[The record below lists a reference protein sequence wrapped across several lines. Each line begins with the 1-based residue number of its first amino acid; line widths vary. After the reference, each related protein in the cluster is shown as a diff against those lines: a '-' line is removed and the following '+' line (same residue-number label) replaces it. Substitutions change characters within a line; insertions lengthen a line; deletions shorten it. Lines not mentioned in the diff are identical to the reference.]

1 MSENKHFSD
10 ELIDQIDVDQDKN
23 YFTDILI
30 ETIGKIGVPKKIL
43 DVGCGNGA
51 FTQILKILN
60 HI

>member
-30 ETIGKIGVPKKIL
+30 ETIGKIGVPKKY
-43 DVGCGNGA
+43 
-51 FTQILKILN
+51 
-60 HI
+60 